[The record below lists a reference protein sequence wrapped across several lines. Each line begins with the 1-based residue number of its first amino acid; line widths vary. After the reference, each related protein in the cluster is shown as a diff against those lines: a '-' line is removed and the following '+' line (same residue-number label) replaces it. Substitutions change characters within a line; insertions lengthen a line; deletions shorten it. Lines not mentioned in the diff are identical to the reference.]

1 MSHLSTSIS
10 KQMRPGLTVVSK
22 VAPSSSQNPRQ
33 GWSFINPGTW
43 TQWNGNHRR
52 LQNTESPCIS
62 TSTTATNLS
71 CLADSNSAINQKK
84 MNKDAN
90 IRVAA
95 QEIEPLQKVKVEAP
109 VPEEEEEPFDLTFK
123 NIKTQ
128 LFAAIAVSW
137 VSLIIGYSTAYTAP
151 AEYSLR
157 RDFGFNDNEIS
168 WISSFMPLGA
178 LLGGLGGGTLIE
190 FIGRKWS
197 IMLTNVCFLVSWLLC
212 YCASS
217 YLYLYIGRIIIG
229 LSVGVASLTLPVY
242 TAESLQPEVR
252 GSLGLL
258 PTGLGNLGVL
268 ICFTL
273 GAFYEWQVLALV
285 GALVS
290 IPFLV
295 MIWFIPETPKF
306 LLGKGKLD
314 KAKSS
319 LQWLRGKNSDIGKEF
334 TDLQRI
340 QQESNE
346 LNATLLDLF
355 SKKNMKL
362 IVVALGLMFFQ
373 QFSGINAVIFYT
385 TTIFEYAGSSL
396 DKKYCTIIVGV
407 VNFGSSFIAAM
418 LIDRLGRKVLLY
430 ISSISMIVSLNVL
443 GIYFYL
449 KDVAHTDISAIGWLP
464 LVSFMV
470 YVLGFSLGY
479 GPIPWLMMG
488 EIFPAKIR
496 GPAASLATAF
506 NWTCTFIV
514 TKTFLLIRDG
524 IGTHYTFWMY
534 GIIVTLSLFFVFV
547 FVPETRGISLADI
560 ERRLTG
566 IRTTRRISSVANL
579 KPLPSTIG

>member
-1 MSHLSTSIS
+1 MPKSSSDYY
-10 KQMRPGLTVVSK
+10 RVV
-22 VAPSSSQNPRQ
+22 PNSSQNPRQ
-33 GWSFINPGTW
+33 GWSFIKPGTW
-43 TQWNGNHRR
+43 AQWNGNHRR

-71 CLADSNSAINQKK
+71 SLADSNSAINQKK
-84 MNKDAN
+84 MNKDTN
-90 IRVAA
+90 IRMAA

-109 VPEEEEEPFDLTFK
+109 VPEEEEEKFDLHFR

-151 AEYSLR
+151 AQLSLE
-157 RDFGFNDNEIS
+157 RDFSFSSNEMS

-197 IMLTNVCFLVSWLLC
+197 IMLTNVCFLLSWLLVFF
-212 YCASS
+212 ASN
-217 YLYLYIGRIIIG
+217 YIHLYIGRIVIG

-258 PTGLGNLGVL
+258 PTALGNLGVL

-273 GAFYEWQVLALV
+273 GVFYEWQVLALV
-285 GALVS
+285 GAVVS
-290 IPFLV
+290 VPFLL

-306 LLGKGKLD
+306 LLGKGKLGQ
-314 KAKSS
+314 AKSS
-319 LQWLRGKNSDIGKEF
+319 LQWLRGKNSDIEKEF
-334 TDLQRI
+334 ADLQRI
-340 QQESNE
+340 QQESNA
-346 LNATLLDLF
+346 LNANILDLL

-362 IVVALGLMFFQ
+362 LVVALGLMFFQ

-385 TTIFEYAGSSL
+385 TKIFKESGSSL
-396 DKKYCTIIVGV
+396 DEKYCTVIVGV
-407 VNFGSSFIAAM
+407 VNFVSTFIAAM
-418 LIDRLGRKVLLY
+418 LIDRLGRKILLY
-430 ISSISMIVSLNVL
+430 ISSVSMIVSLAVL
-443 GIYFYL
+443 GIYFFL
-449 KDVAHTDISAIGWLP
+449 KDVAHTDLSVLGWLP

-488 EIFPAKIR
+488 EILPAKIR
-496 GPAASLATAF
+496 GPAASIATAF

-514 TKTFLLIRDG
+514 TKTFLLIIKAIG
-524 IGTHYTFWMY
+524 IHFTFWMY
-534 GIIVTLSLFFVFV
+534 GIIVIVSLFFAFI

-566 IRTTRRISSVANL
+566 IKTRRISSVANL
-579 KPLPSTIG
+579 KPFPSTIG